1 MKIRIIKESMQE
13 GAEEIGASIGRSID
27 QMVAQIQNLPQDAK
41 NKVIKALGGYT
52 QEDYNNIIQQGAE
65 MMDMQGVPR
74 EDDPDFGAA

>member
-52 QEDYNNIIQQGAE
+52 QEDY
-65 MMDMQGVPR
+65 DMLDMRFSNYMQSYPPSEG
-74 EDDPDFGAA
+74 DPNYGTV